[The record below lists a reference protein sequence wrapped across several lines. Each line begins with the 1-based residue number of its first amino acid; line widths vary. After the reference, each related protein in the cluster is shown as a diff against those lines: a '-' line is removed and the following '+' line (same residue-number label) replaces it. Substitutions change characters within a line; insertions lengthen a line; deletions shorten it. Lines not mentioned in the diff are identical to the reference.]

1 MGNHHRNDGTW
12 RARRQYAQP
21 EAVAPIFAF
30 LVSAD
35 ILERDRQRLA
45 GGMRD
50 VLRRERKDEWQR
62 IVRPRSI
69 SKLKVPVGSLSAD
82 ELERRLVQW
91 VAPFP
96 EDMAL
101 AFLPGLPLRQKLLYR
116 QCVPEPRF
124 ASTSF

>member
-30 LVSAD
+30 LASAD

-62 IVRPRSI
+62 IVRP
-69 SKLKVPVGSLSAD
+69 
-82 ELERRLVQW
+82 
-91 VAPFP
+91 
-96 EDMAL
+96 
-101 AFLPGLPLRQKLLYR
+101 
-116 QCVPEPRF
+116 
-124 ASTSF
+124 